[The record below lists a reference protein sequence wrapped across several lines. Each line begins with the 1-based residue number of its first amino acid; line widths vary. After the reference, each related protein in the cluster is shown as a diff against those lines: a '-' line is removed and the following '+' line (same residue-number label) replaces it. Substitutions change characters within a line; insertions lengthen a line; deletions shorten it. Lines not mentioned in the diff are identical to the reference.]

1 MSSGRLNPTLS
12 VYDKVQTVTKED
24 CCLPTDSVTEVY
36 EVNNNNKNR
45 LRTKKWDFR
54 NNVSESVSRV

>member
-1 MSSGRLNPTLS
+1 VSSGRLNPTLS

-45 LRTKKWDFR
+45 LRTKK
-54 NNVSESVSRV
+54 